1 MQRFGTTF
9 PALEALHAGLIRI
22 AEEAGR
28 VALRDFKAGRRT
40 TAEVQWKEGGSP
52 VTSADHAVDAFLAET
67 LPTLAALG
75 FHSEERPESWT
86 GERGQPAFVVDP
98 IDGTRN
104 FIEGG
109 DAWCIVVGVIAEG
122 LPVAGAVH
130 LPARSET
137 YSGFRGGGA
146 FLNGERLAFPASGH
160 VAYLTTG
167 PRPIAERLG
176 RKLGLELPHATAVPA
191 LAHRVLV
198 PLRGGA
204 DLAVANPGGHD
215 WDIVASDCILTE
227 AGGHLLT
234 LDGARPFYGLTGEPH
249 PPLVAGSRDLLTKIG
264 VSLLTNPA

>member
-28 VALRDFKAGRRT
+28 LALRDFKAGRRT
-40 TAEVQWKEGGSP
+40 TADVQWKEGGSP

-67 LPTLAALG
+67 LPTLAAIG

-104 FIEGG
+104 FVEGG
-109 DAWCIVVGVIAEG
+109 DAWCIVIGVIAEG
-122 LPVAGAVH
+122 MPIAGAVH
-130 LPARSET
+130 LPARGET
-137 YSGFRGGGA
+137 YSGFAGGGA
-146 FLNGERLAFPASGH
+146 FLNGKVLKFPEPGAGSCR
-160 VAYLTTG
+160 TTG
-167 PRPIAERLG
+167 PRPIAEKLG
-176 RKLGLELPHATAVPA
+176 RKLSLELTPATAVPA

-215 WDIVASDCILTE
+215 WDIVASDCILRE

-234 LDGARPFYGLTGEPH
+234 LDGAHPVYGLTGEPH
-249 PPLVAGSRDLLTKIG
+249 PPLVAGSQDLLTKIG
-264 VSLLTNPA
+264 LSLLTNPA

>member
-28 VALRDFKAGRRT
+28 VALRDFRAERRT

-67 LPTLAALG
+67 LPTLAAIG

-122 LPVAGAVH
+122 MPVAGAVH
-130 LPARSET
+130 LPARNET

-146 FLNGERLAFPASGH
+146 FLNGERLTFLAAGQAP
-160 VAYLTTG
+160 YRTTG

-176 RKLGLELPHATAVPA
+176 RALRLELAHASPVPA

-215 WDIVASDCILTE
+215 WDIVASDCILRE
-227 AGGHLLT
+227 AGGNLLT
-234 LDGARPFYGLTGEPH
+234 LEGTHPVYGLTGAPH
-249 PPLVAGSRDLLTKIG
+249 PPLVAGSQDLLTKIG